1 MGQTQSKNFI
11 KVKDIKPNTC
21 IKRTTDG
28 GDGPYNYCM
37 KVLKK
42 TRKRKQA
49 NEYMIW
55 TINPVLKPSLTDG
68 SSYTYD
74 GEYEFKQCA
83 CPKSRYGTR
92 KVKLE
97 SNRPY
102 KPSKKLREL

>member
-11 KVKDIKPNTC
+11 KVKDIKVNTC

-28 GDGPYNYCM
+28 GEGAYNYCM

-42 TRKRKQA
+42 TRKRNGQ
-49 NEYMIW
+49 YSIW
-55 TINPVLKPSLTDG
+55 TMNPSLKQHLADG
-68 SSYTYD
+68 SMYTYD
-74 GEYEFKQCA
+74 GEREFKQCA
-83 CPKSRYGTR
+83 CPKSRSGTR